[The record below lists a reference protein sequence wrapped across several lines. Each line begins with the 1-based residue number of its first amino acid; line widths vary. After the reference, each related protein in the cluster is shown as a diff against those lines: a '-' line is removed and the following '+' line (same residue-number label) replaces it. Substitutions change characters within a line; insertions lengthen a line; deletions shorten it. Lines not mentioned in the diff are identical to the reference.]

1 MKRHYILFFLLFSSC
16 LLTAQSAKEAPPKVG
31 KTAEALSFSSTLAEG
46 KLIFT
51 KVFKRDNSNAFVPS
65 YTLQNPSHNNG
76 QPVEIKLNKENFD
89 TYFKTTQELS
99 SKWTLVAKFAQEKNL
114 SYSEEKGWVTLIGY
128 YNGLQ

>member
-1 MKRHYILFFLLFSSC
+1 VG
-16 LLTAQSAKEAPPKVG
+16 AQTAKEPPPTVG
-31 KTAEALSFSSTLAEG
+31 KTAEALSFSSNLAEG

-65 YTLQNPSHNNG
+65 YSLQNPSHNNG
-76 QPVEIKLNKENFD
+76 QPLEIKLNKENFD

-99 SKWTLVAKFAQEKNL
+99 SKWTQVVKFAQEKNL
-114 SYSEEKGWVTLIGY
+114 SYTEEKGWMSLIGY